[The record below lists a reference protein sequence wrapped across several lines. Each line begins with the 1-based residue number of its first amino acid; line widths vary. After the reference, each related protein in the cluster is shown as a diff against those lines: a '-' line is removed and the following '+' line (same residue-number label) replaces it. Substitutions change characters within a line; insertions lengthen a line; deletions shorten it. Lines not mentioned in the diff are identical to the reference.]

1 MLDKIKSQLPK
12 KTENQVENLHDEDVS
27 VDKDDLPITKL
38 VTKPPLDKEK
48 KQAKFQN
55 RASPRLASRSKSET
69 EIESKNSSKQPP
81 KKRGSS
87 QRKLGTAIKAGKNN
101 SNGSNGGNQKEK
113 KIKKN

>member
-1 MLDKIKSQLPK
+1 MS
-12 KTENQVENLHDEDVS
+12 ENQVENLHDKDVS
-27 VDKDDLPITKL
+27 VEEDDLPTTEL
-38 VTKPPLDKEK
+38 VTKPSLNKEK
-48 KQAKFQN
+48 KQTKFQN
-55 RASPRLASRSKSET
+55 RASPRLASRLQSKA
-69 EIESKNSSKQPP
+69 EIESKNSSEQSP